1 MAKQARGGLGLW
13 DRLVLLVAWVVTC
26 GLVYLLGIYVGKGMQ
41 ERLLGSEERVVRLP
55 VTGAPLPEGNKPK
68 AEKELTFYD
77 TLVKDA
83 ESGRA
88 PTPAESG
95 PRPMLPP
102 SPPATTARAASGSAP
117 TPAPPTPA
125 LARQTPPVPP
135 PPPARATPSATLPL
149 PTAATLPRKEPMQ
162 PVVPPPPAP
171 EPAASLPTVPGATRP
186 LGGNWTVLANPT
198 RSGDEAETLAR
209 QLRSRGYAANVVS
222 VAREGGTW
230 YRVAVGRFASSEQ
243 ATEMMQRLRE
253 REGVAHVFV
262 AAE

>member
-41 ERLLGSEERVVRLP
+41 ERLLGHEERVVRLP
-55 VTGAPLPEGNKPK
+55 VTGAPLPEGEKPK

-77 TLVKDA
+77 TLVRDP
-83 ESGRA
+83 GRPPTTPEAPAKPAPPASPPATAARPASAPVPAPPPA
-88 PTPAESG
+88 PTPAI
-95 PRPMLPP
+95 
-102 SPPATTARAASGSAP
+102 
-117 TPAPPTPA
+117 
-125 LARQTPPVPP
+125 ARQTVPVPA
-135 PPPARATPSATLPL
+135 PPPARPTPSVTLPA
-149 PTAATLPRKEPMQ
+149 PSSAPLPRKEPVP
-162 PVVPPPPAP
+162 PVVAATPAP
-171 EPAASLPTVPGATRP
+171 EPPVALPTPPGAPRL

-198 RSGDEAETLAR
+198 RNADEAETLAR
-209 QLRSRGYAANVVS
+209 QLRTRGYAANVVS